1 MMNAIKFEDLC
12 YEIKN
17 MNKEQ
22 LEELARMA
30 TERIEE
36 RQARFEQLCA
46 GFYDYL
52 HTIQEEFPSSKVYL
66 IHGAGE
72 KFDVMDCIIPE
83 KEWEICEIGD

>member
-1 MMNAIKFEDLC
+1 MMNPVKFADLC
-12 YEIKN
+12 DNIQK

-36 RQARFEQLCA
+36 RQERFENLCA

-52 HTIQEEFPSSKVYL
+52 QAIQDEFPNAHVYL
-66 IHGAGE
+66 VHGNAE
-72 KFDVMDCIIPE
+72 KFDVMDCIIPQ
-83 KEWEICEIGD
+83 KTFEICEIGD